1 MSPGCAMAVRAAELT
16 VGAGFARGLLEFAV
30 SKGAGRDE
38 LMARAGLSPDDLAAQ
53 DGRVPW
59 TRYVALM
66 RAGKA
71 LTGDPA
77 LALHYGEAVEISQV
91 SIVGLIGRAADTVM
105 DSFATL
111 NRFVRL
117 IVETENEGPGERFQL
132 RRDRA
137 GLWMVD
143 TRKDADAFPELTESW
158 LAQMIC
164 GPRRYDP
171 RKWVKAAHVT
181 HAAPAH
187 AAEYEKV
194 LGVPVTFGSD
204 RNAMLIEEASLD
216 APVAYLPKYVK
227 GVLTG
232 HADALLRELEA
243 SKTTRGR
250 VEALLK
256 PMLHSGQASMDLVAG
271 QLGLSRQTLFRRLKA
286 EGVTFEQVLDE
297 LRCRLARDY
306 LTGRRLSVNETAYLL
321 GFSDPAAFSRAFK
334 RWTGESPSAA
344 REPDGDR

>member
-1 MSPGCAMAVRAAELT
+1 MPGRSVELT

-30 SKGAGRDE
+30 SRGADRDR
-38 LMARAGLSPDDLAAQ
+38 LTACAGLTPQALAAQ
-53 DGRVPW
+53 DGRVPFA
-59 TRYVALM
+59 RYVALM
-66 RAGKA
+66 RAAQA

-77 LALHYGEAVEISQV
+77 LALHYGEAIEISQV
-91 SIVGLIGRAADTVM
+91 SIVGLIGRAADTVI
-105 DSFATL
+105 DSFAQL

-117 IVETENEGPGERFQL
+117 IVETDNQGPGDRFQL

-143 TRKDADAFPELTESW
+143 TRRDAEAFPELTESW

-171 RKWVKAAHVT
+171 RPYVKAAHVT

-187 AAEYEKV
+187 HEEYAKV
-194 LGVPVTFGSD
+194 LGVPVVFAAD
-204 RNAMLIEEASLD
+204 RNAMLIDESCLD
-216 APVAYLPKYVK
+216 APVAYLPRYAQ

-232 HADALLRELEA
+232 HAEALLRELEA
-243 SKTTRGR
+243 SKTARGR
-250 VEALLK
+250 VEALLR
-256 PMLHSGQASMDLVAG
+256 PMLHSGQASMEFVAG
-271 QLGLSRQTLFRRLKA
+271 HLGVSRQTLFRRLKA

-344 REPDGDR
+344 REEPAD